1 MSAAQ
6 TTPRTTARAAAARR
20 PRRSRLDPT
29 SILPPALRLAVL
41 VAIGLFV
48 LVPCAYIVAASVMS
62 DLDVAAGKVVPDSV
76 TLQNWT
82 RIWTTVPLALGMLNS
97 LVICGVVAVVAA
109 LLAVAIAYVLVRFT
123 FVGRITFLRA
133 LVGLQSVPGTLL
145 LLPLFVVYASAPT
158 YLGVTVVG
166 TRWGLMVT
174 YLTFAL
180 PFATWVM
187 VTYIR
192 GLPLELEEAGL
203 LDGLSRFGVLRRI
216 VLPLSIPGL
225 IVAAIFAFLLGW
237 NDVLFASVLTQP
249 ETRTTAVVLQAF
261 GASQEGGALPL
272 YGQVMSSAIVSAL
285 PVVVLYLIFQRY
297 LVGGLTGG
305 LK

>member
-1 MSAAQ
+1 MTAAD
-6 TTPRTTARAAAARR
+6 RGRSGVDATA
-20 PRRSRLDPT
+20 
-29 SILPPALRLAVL
+29 ILPPGLRRGVIVVL
-41 VAIGLFV
+41 VLLV
-48 LVPCAYIVAASVMS
+48 LAPCAYILVASLMPDLEVAS
-62 DLDVAAGKVVPDSV
+62 GTVVPSSV
-76 TLQNWT
+76 TLENWVA
-82 RIWTTVPLALGMLNS
+82 IWTTVPLAQGLATS
-97 LVICGVVAVVAA
+97 VLVCGVVAVVSA
-109 LLAVAIAYVLVRFT
+109 LLAVATAYVLVRFT
-123 FVGRITFLRA
+123 FVGRVTFLRA

-145 LLPLFVVYASAPT
+145 LLPLFVVYASAPA

-166 TRWGLMVT
+166 TTWGLMIT

-192 GLPLELEEAGL
+192 GMPVELEEAGL
-203 LDGLSRFGVLRRI
+203 LDGLSRIGVLRRI
-216 VLPLSIPGL
+216 VLPLSAPGL
-225 IVAAIFAFLLGW
+225 IVAAIFSFLLGW

-249 ETRTTAVVLQAF
+249 RTRTAAVVLQAF

-272 YGQVMSSAIVSAL
+272 YGQVMSSAVVCAV

>member
-1 MSAAQ
+1 M
-6 TTPRTTARAAAARR
+6 P
-20 PRRSRLDPT
+20 D
-29 SILPPALRLAVL
+29 IE
-41 VAIGLFV
+41 VASGT
-48 LVPCAYIVAASVMS
+48 
-62 DLDVAAGKVVPDSV
+62 VVPSSV
-76 TLQNWT
+76 TLENWVA
-82 RIWTTVPLALGMLNS
+82 IWTTVPLAQGLATS
-97 LVICGVVAVVAA
+97 VLVCGVVAVVSA
-109 LLAVAIAYVLVRFT
+109 LLAVATAYVLVRFT
-123 FVGRITFLRA
+123 FVGRVTFLRA

-166 TRWGLMVT
+166 TTWGLMIT

-192 GLPLELEEAGL
+192 GMPAELEEAGL
-203 LDGLSRFGVLRRI
+203 LDGLSRIGVLRRI
-216 VLPLSIPGL
+216 VLPLSAPGL
-225 IVAAIFAFLLGW
+225 IVAAIFSFLLGW
-237 NDVLFASVLTQP
+237 NDVMFASVLTQP
-249 ETRTTAVVLQAF
+249 RTRTAAVVLQAF

-272 YGQVMSSAIVSAL
+272 YGQVMSSALVCAV

>member
-1 MSAAQ
+1 V
-6 TTPRTTARAAAARR
+6 
-20 PRRSRLDPT
+20 L
-29 SILPPALRLAVL
+29 LVLA
-41 VAIGLFV
+41 
-48 LVPCAYIVAASVMS
+48 PCAYILAASLMP
-62 DLDVAAGKVVPDSV
+62 DIEVASGTVVPSSV
-76 TLQNWT
+76 TLENWVA
-82 RIWTTVPLALGMLNS
+82 IWTTVPLAQGLATS
-97 LVICGVVAVVAA
+97 VLVCGVVAVVSA
-109 LLAVAIAYVLVRFT
+109 LLAVATAYVLVRFT
-123 FVGRITFLRA
+123 FVGRVTFLRA

-166 TRWGLMVT
+166 TTWGLMIT

-192 GLPLELEEAGL
+192 GMPAELEEAGL
-203 LDGLSRFGVLRRI
+203 LDGLSRIGVLRRI
-216 VLPLSIPGL
+216 VLPLSAPGL
-225 IVAAIFAFLLGW
+225 IVAAIFSFLLGW
-237 NDVLFASVLTQP
+237 NDVMFASVLTQP
-249 ETRTTAVVLQAF
+249 RTRTAAVVLQAF

-272 YGQVMSSAIVSAL
+272 YGQVMSSALVCAV

>member
-1 MSAAQ
+1 VTAAG
-6 TTPRTTARAAAARR
+6 RRR
-20 PRRSRLDPT
+20 PAVDAT
-29 SILPPALRLAVL
+29 AILPPGLRRGVIVVL
-41 VAIGLFV
+41 VLLV
-48 LVPCAYIVAASVMS
+48 LAPCAYILVASLMPDLEVAS
-62 DLDVAAGKVVPDSV
+62 GTVVPSSV
-76 TLQNWT
+76 TLENWVA
-82 RIWTTVPLALGMLNS
+82 IWTTVPLAQGLTTS
-97 LVICGVVAVVAA
+97 VVVCGVVAVVSA
-109 LLAVAIAYVLVRFT
+109 LLAVTTAYVLVRFT
-123 FVGRITFLRA
+123 FVGRVTFLRA

-145 LLPLFVVYASAPT
+145 LLPLFVVYASAPA

-166 TRWGLMVT
+166 TTWGLMIT

-192 GLPLELEEAGL
+192 GMPVELEEAGL
-203 LDGLSRFGVLRRI
+203 LDGLSRIGVLRRI
-216 VLPLSIPGL
+216 VLPLSAPGL
-225 IVAAIFAFLLGW
+225 IVAAIFSFLLGW

-249 ETRTTAVVLQAF
+249 RTRTAAVVLQAF

-272 YGQVMSSAIVSAL
+272 YGQVMSSAVVCAV
-285 PVVVLYLIFQRY
+285 PVVILYLIFQRY

>member
-1 MSAAQ
+1 VSA
-6 TTPRTTARAAAARR
+6 TSR
-20 PRRSRLDPT
+20 RRSGTDAT
-29 SILPPALRLAVL
+29 AILPPGLRRGVIVVL
-41 VAIGLFV
+41 VLLV
-48 LVPCAYIVAASVMS
+48 LAPCAYILAASVMP
-62 DLDVAAGKVVPDSV
+62 DIEVASGTVVPSSV
-76 TLQNWT
+76 TLENWIA
-82 RIWTTVPLALGMLNS
+82 IWTTVPLAQGLATS
-97 LVICGVVAVVAA
+97 VLVCGVVAVVSA
-109 LLAVAIAYVLVRFT
+109 LLAVATAYVLVRFT
-123 FVGRITFLRA
+123 FLGRVTFLRA

-158 YLGVTVVG
+158 YLGITVVG
-166 TRWGLMVT
+166 TTWGLMIT

-187 VTYIR
+187 VTYLR
-192 GLPLELEEAGL
+192 GMPVELEEAGL
-203 LDGLSRFGVLRRI
+203 LDGLSRLGVLRRI
-216 VLPLSIPGL
+216 VLPLSAPGL
-225 IVAAIFAFLLGW
+225 IVAAIFSFLLGW

-249 ETRTTAVVLQAF
+249 RTRTAAVVLQAF

-272 YGQVMSSAIVSAL
+272 YGQVMSSAVVCAV

>member
-1 MSAAQ
+1 VDA
-6 TTPRTTARAAAARR
+6 TA
-20 PRRSRLDPT
+20 
-29 SILPPALRLAVL
+29 ILPPGLRRAVIAALVLLVLA
-41 VAIGLFV
+41 
-48 LVPCAYIVAASVMS
+48 PCAYILAASLMP
-62 DLDVAAGKVVPDSV
+62 DIEVASGTVVPSSV
-76 TLQNWT
+76 TLENWVA
-82 RIWTTVPLALGMLNS
+82 IWTTVPLAQGLATS
-97 LVICGVVAVVAA
+97 VLVCGVVAVVSA
-109 LLAVAIAYVLVRFT
+109 LLAVATAYVLVRFT
-123 FVGRITFLRA
+123 FVGRVTFLRA

-166 TRWGLMVT
+166 TTWGLMIT

-192 GLPLELEEAGL
+192 GMPAELEEAGL
-203 LDGLSRFGVLRRI
+203 LDGLSRIGVLRRI
-216 VLPLSIPGL
+216 VLPLSAPGL
-225 IVAAIFAFLLGW
+225 IVAAIFSFLLGW
-237 NDVLFASVLTQP
+237 NDVMFASVLTQP
-249 ETRTTAVVLQAF
+249 RTRTAAVVLQAF

-272 YGQVMSSAIVSAL
+272 YGQVMSSALVCAV

>member
-1 MSAAQ
+1 VTAAG
-6 TTPRTTARAAAARR
+6 R
-20 PRRSRLDPT
+20 RRSGVDAT
-29 SILPPALRLAVL
+29 AILPPGLRRGVIVVL
-41 VAIGLFV
+41 VLLV
-48 LVPCAYIVAASVMS
+48 LAPCAYILVASLMPDIEVAS
-62 DLDVAAGKVVPDSV
+62 GTVVPSSV
-76 TLQNWT
+76 TLENWVA
-82 RIWTTVPLALGMLNS
+82 IWTTVPLAQGLATS
-97 LVICGVVAVVAA
+97 VLVCGVVAVVSA
-109 LLAVAIAYVLVRFT
+109 LLAVATAYVLVRFT
-123 FVGRITFLRA
+123 FVGRVTFLRA

-145 LLPLFVVYASAPT
+145 LLPLFVVYASAPA

-166 TRWGLMVT
+166 TTWGLMIT

-192 GLPLELEEAGL
+192 GMPVELEEAGL
-203 LDGLSRFGVLRRI
+203 LDGLSRVGVLRRI
-216 VLPLSIPGL
+216 VLPLSAPGL
-225 IVAAIFAFLLGW
+225 IVAAIFSFLLGW

-249 ETRTTAVVLQAF
+249 RTRTAAVVLQAF

-272 YGQVMSSAIVSAL
+272 YGQVMSSAVVCAV

>member
-1 MSAAQ
+1 MSSAG
-6 TTPRTTARAAAARR
+6 
-20 PRRSRLDPT
+20 RRSGVDAT
-29 SILPPALRLAVL
+29 AILPPGLRRGVIIVL
-41 VAIGLFV
+41 VLFV
-48 LVPCAYIVAASVMS
+48 LAPCAYILAASVMP
-62 DLDVAAGKVVPDSV
+62 DIEVASGTVVPSSV
-76 TLQNWT
+76 TLENWIA
-82 RIWTTVPLALGMLNS
+82 IWTTVPLAQGLATS
-97 LVICGVVAVVAA
+97 VLVCGVVAVVSA
-109 LLAVAIAYVLVRFT
+109 LLAVATAYVLVRFT
-123 FVGRITFLRA
+123 FLGRITFLRA

-158 YLGVTVVG
+158 YLGITVVG
-166 TRWGLMVT
+166 TTWGLMIT

-187 VTYIR
+187 VTYLR
-192 GLPLELEEAGL
+192 GMPVELEEAGL
-203 LDGLSRFGVLRRI
+203 LDGLSRIGVLRRI
-216 VLPLSIPGL
+216 VLPLSAPGL
-225 IVAAIFAFLLGW
+225 IVAAIFSFLLGW

-249 ETRTTAVVLQAF
+249 RTRTAAVVLQAF

-272 YGQVMSSAIVSAL
+272 YGQVMSSAVVCAV

>member
-1 MSAAQ
+1 VSVANPERSAVDA
-6 TTPRTTARAAAARR
+6 TA
-20 PRRSRLDPT
+20 
-29 SILPPALRLAVL
+29 ILPTGLRRGVIGVL
-41 VAIGLFV
+41 VLFV
-48 LVPCAYIVAASVMS
+48 LAPCAYILAASVMP
-62 DLDVAAGKVVPDSV
+62 DIEVASGTVVPSSV
-76 TLQNWT
+76 TPANWT
-82 RIWTTVPLALGMLNS
+82 AIWTTVPLAQGLATS
-97 LVICGVVAVVAA
+97 VLVCGVVAVVSA
-109 LLAVAIAYVLVRFT
+109 LLAVATAYVLVRFT

-158 YLGVTVVG
+158 YLGITVVG
-166 TRWGLMVT
+166 TTWGLMIT

-187 VTYIR
+187 VTYLR
-192 GLPLELEEAGL
+192 GMPVELEEAGL
-203 LDGLSRFGVLRRI
+203 LDGLSRIGVLRRI
-216 VLPLSIPGL
+216 VLPLSAPGL
-225 IVAAIFAFLLGW
+225 IVAAIFSFLLGW

-249 ETRTTAVVLQAF
+249 RTRTAAVVLQAF

-272 YGQVMSSAIVSAL
+272 YGQVMSSALVCAV

>member
-1 MSAAQ
+1 MSATSRGRSGTDA
-6 TTPRTTARAAAARR
+6 TA
-20 PRRSRLDPT
+20 
-29 SILPPALRLAVL
+29 ILPPGLRRGVIVVL
-41 VAIGLFV
+41 VLLV
-48 LVPCAYIVAASVMS
+48 LAPCAYILAASVMP
-62 DLDVAAGKVVPDSV
+62 DIEVASGTVVPSSV
-76 TLQNWT
+76 TLENWVA
-82 RIWTTVPLALGMLNS
+82 IWTTVPLAQGLATS
-97 LVICGVVAVVAA
+97 VLVCGVVAVVSA
-109 LLAVAIAYVLVRFT
+109 LLAVATAYVLVRFT
-123 FVGRITFLRA
+123 FLGRVTFLRA

-158 YLGVTVVG
+158 YLGITVVG
-166 TRWGLMVT
+166 TTWGLMIT

-187 VTYIR
+187 VTYLR
-192 GLPLELEEAGL
+192 GMPVELEEAGL
-203 LDGLSRFGVLRRI
+203 LDGLSRLGVLRRI
-216 VLPLSIPGL
+216 VLPLSAPGL
-225 IVAAIFAFLLGW
+225 IVAAIFSFLLGW

-249 ETRTTAVVLQAF
+249 RTRTAAVVLQAF

-272 YGQVMSSAIVSAL
+272 YGQVMSSAVVCAV

>member
-1 MSAAQ
+1 MTAAG
-6 TTPRTTARAAAARR
+6 RRR
-20 PRRSRLDPT
+20 PAVDAT
-29 SILPPALRLAVL
+29 AILPPGLRRGVIVVL
-41 VAIGLFV
+41 VLLV
-48 LVPCAYIVAASVMS
+48 LAPCAYILVASLMPDLEVAS
-62 DLDVAAGKVVPDSV
+62 GTVVPSSV
-76 TLQNWT
+76 TLENWVA
-82 RIWTTVPLALGMLNS
+82 IWTTVPLAQGLTTS
-97 LVICGVVAVVAA
+97 VVVCGVVAVVSA
-109 LLAVAIAYVLVRFT
+109 LLAVTTAYVLVRFT
-123 FVGRITFLRA
+123 FVGRVTFLRA

-145 LLPLFVVYASAPT
+145 LLPLFVVYASAPA

-166 TRWGLMVT
+166 TTWGLMIT

-192 GLPLELEEAGL
+192 GMPVELEEAGL
-203 LDGLSRFGVLRRI
+203 LDGLSRVGVLRRI
-216 VLPLSIPGL
+216 VLPLSAPGL
-225 IVAAIFAFLLGW
+225 IVAAIFSFLLGW

-249 ETRTTAVVLQAF
+249 KTRTAAVVLQAF

-272 YGQVMSSAIVSAL
+272 YGQVMSSAVVCAV
-285 PVVVLYLIFQRY
+285 PVVILYLIFQRY

>member
-1 MSAAQ
+1 VDA
-6 TTPRTTARAAAARR
+6 TA
-20 PRRSRLDPT
+20 
-29 SILPPALRLAVL
+29 ILPPGLRRGVIVVL
-41 VAIGLFV
+41 VLLV
-48 LVPCAYIVAASVMS
+48 LAPCAYILVASLMPDLEVAS
-62 DLDVAAGKVVPDSV
+62 GTVVPSSV
-76 TLQNWT
+76 TLENWVA
-82 RIWTTVPLALGMLNS
+82 IWTTVPLAQGLTTS
-97 LVICGVVAVVAA
+97 VVVCGVVAVVSA
-109 LLAVAIAYVLVRFT
+109 LLAVTTAYVLVRFT
-123 FVGRITFLRA
+123 FVGRVTFLRA

-145 LLPLFVVYASAPT
+145 LLPLFVVYASAPA

-166 TRWGLMVT
+166 TTWGLMIT

-192 GLPLELEEAGL
+192 GMPVELEEAGL
-203 LDGLSRFGVLRRI
+203 LDGLSRVGVLRRI
-216 VLPLSIPGL
+216 VLPLSAPGL
-225 IVAAIFAFLLGW
+225 IVAAIFSFLLGW

-249 ETRTTAVVLQAF
+249 KTRTAAVVLQAF

-272 YGQVMSSAIVSAL
+272 YGQVMSSAVVCAV
-285 PVVVLYLIFQRY
+285 PVVILYLIFQRY

>member
-1 MSAAQ
+1 MTAGAG
-6 TTPRTTARAAAARR
+6 TTGR
-20 PRRSRLDPT
+20 RRSAVDAT
-29 SILPPALRLAVL
+29 AILPPGLRRAVIVVL
-41 VAIGLFV
+41 VLLV
-48 LVPCAYIVAASVMS
+48 LAPCAYILVASLMPDIEVASG
-62 DLDVAAGKVVPDSV
+62 AVVPSSV
-76 TLQNWT
+76 TLENWVA
-82 RIWTTVPLALGMLNS
+82 IWTTVPLAQGLGVS
-97 LVICGVVAVVAA
+97 LLVCGVVAVLSA
-109 LLAVAIAYVLVRFT
+109 LLAVATAYVLVRFT
-123 FVGRITFLRA
+123 FVGRVTFLRA

-158 YLGVTVVG
+158 YLGITVVG
-166 TRWGLMVT
+166 TTWGLMIT

-187 VTYIR
+187 VTYLR
-192 GLPLELEEAGL
+192 GMPVELEEAGL
-203 LDGLSRFGVLRRI
+203 LDGLGRIGVLRRI
-216 VLPLSIPGL
+216 VLPLSAPGL
-225 IVAAIFAFLLGW
+225 IVSAIFSFLLGW

-249 ETRTTAVVLQAF
+249 RTRTAAVVLQAF

-272 YGQVMSSAIVSAL
+272 YGQVMSSALVCAV

>member
-1 MSAAQ
+1 VSATSRGRSGSDA
-6 TTPRTTARAAAARR
+6 TA
-20 PRRSRLDPT
+20 
-29 SILPPALRLAVL
+29 ILPPGLRRGVIVVL
-41 VAIGLFV
+41 VLLV
-48 LVPCAYIVAASVMS
+48 LAPCAYILAASVMP
-62 DLDVAAGKVVPDSV
+62 DIEVASGTVVPSSV
-76 TLQNWT
+76 TLENWIA
-82 RIWTTVPLALGMLNS
+82 IWTTVPLAQGLATS
-97 LVICGVVAVVAA
+97 VLVCGVVAVVSA
-109 LLAVAIAYVLVRFT
+109 LLAVATAYVLVRFT
-123 FVGRITFLRA
+123 FLGRVTFLRA

-158 YLGVTVVG
+158 YLGITVVG
-166 TRWGLMVT
+166 TTWGLMIT

-187 VTYIR
+187 VTYLR
-192 GLPLELEEAGL
+192 GMPVELEEAGL
-203 LDGLSRFGVLRRI
+203 LDGLSRLGVLRRI
-216 VLPLSIPGL
+216 VLPLSAPGL
-225 IVAAIFAFLLGW
+225 IVAAIFSFLLGW

-249 ETRTTAVVLQAF
+249 RTRTAAVVLQAF

-272 YGQVMSSAIVSAL
+272 YGQVMSSAVVCAV

>member
-1 MSAAQ
+1 MTTDVSAAG
-6 TTPRTTARAAAARR
+6 
-20 PRRSRLDPT
+20 PRRSGADAT
-29 SILPPALRLAVL
+29 AILPPGLRRGVIVVL
-41 VAIGLFV
+41 VLLV
-48 LVPCAYIVAASVMS
+48 LAPCAYILAASVMP
-62 DLDVAAGKVVPDSV
+62 DIDVASGTVVPSSV
-76 TLQNWT
+76 TLENWIA
-82 RIWTTVPLALGMLNS
+82 IWTTVPLAQGLATS
-97 LVICGVVAVVAA
+97 VLVCGVVAVVSA
-109 LLAVAIAYVLVRFT
+109 LLAVAAAYVLVRFT
-123 FVGRITFLRA
+123 FLGRITFLRA

-158 YLGVTVVG
+158 YLGITMVG
-166 TRWGLMVT
+166 TTWGLMIT

-187 VTYIR
+187 VTYLR
-192 GLPLELEEAGL
+192 GMPVELEEAGL
-203 LDGLSRFGVLRRI
+203 LDGLSRIGVLRRI
-216 VLPLSIPGL
+216 VLPLSAPGL
-225 IVAAIFAFLLGW
+225 IVAAIFSFLLGW

-249 ETRTTAVVLQAF
+249 RTRTAAVVLQAF

-272 YGQVMSSAIVSAL
+272 YGQVMSSAVVCAV

>member
-1 MSAAQ
+1 M
-6 TTPRTTARAAAARR
+6 TADMQATGR
-20 PRRSRLDPT
+20 RRSGVDAT
-29 SILPPALRLAVL
+29 AILPPGLRRGVIVVL
-41 VAIGLFV
+41 VLLV
-48 LVPCAYIVAASVMS
+48 LAPCAYILAASVMP
-62 DLDVAAGKVVPDSV
+62 DIEVASGTVVPSSV
-76 TLQNWT
+76 TLENWIA
-82 RIWTTVPLALGMLNS
+82 IWTTVPLAQGLATS
-97 LVICGVVAVVAA
+97 VLVCGVVAVVSA
-109 LLAVAIAYVLVRFT
+109 LLAVATAYVLVRFT
-123 FVGRITFLRA
+123 FLGRVTFLRA

-158 YLGVTVVG
+158 YLGITVVG
-166 TRWGLMVT
+166 TTWGLMIT

-187 VTYIR
+187 VTYLR
-192 GLPLELEEAGL
+192 GMPVELEEAGL
-203 LDGLSRFGVLRRI
+203 LDGLSRIGVLRRI
-216 VLPLSIPGL
+216 VLPLSAPGL
-225 IVAAIFAFLLGW
+225 IVAAIFSFLLGW

-249 ETRTTAVVLQAF
+249 RTRTAAVVLQAF

-272 YGQVMSSAIVSAL
+272 YGQVMSSAVVCAV

>member
-1 MSAAQ
+1 MTTGVSAAGS
-6 TTPRTTARAAAARR
+6 
-20 PRRSRLDPT
+20 RRSGVDAT
-29 SILPPALRLAVL
+29 AILPPGLRRGVIVVL
-41 VAIGLFV
+41 VLLV
-48 LVPCAYIVAASVMS
+48 LAPCAYILAASVMP
-62 DLDVAAGKVVPDSV
+62 DIDVASGTVVPSSV
-76 TLQNWT
+76 TLENWIA
-82 RIWTTVPLALGMLNS
+82 IWTTVPLAQGLATS
-97 LVICGVVAVVAA
+97 VLVCGVVAVVSA
-109 LLAVAIAYVLVRFT
+109 LLAVATAYVLVRFT
-123 FVGRITFLRA
+123 FLGRITFLRA

-158 YLGVTVVG
+158 YLGITMVG
-166 TRWGLMVT
+166 TTWGLMIT

-187 VTYIR
+187 VTYLR
-192 GLPLELEEAGL
+192 GMPVELEEAGL
-203 LDGLSRFGVLRRI
+203 LDGLSRIGVLRRI
-216 VLPLSIPGL
+216 VLPLSAPGL
-225 IVAAIFAFLLGW
+225 IVAAIFSFLLGW

-249 ETRTTAVVLQAF
+249 RTRTAAVVLQAF

-272 YGQVMSSAIVSAL
+272 YGQVMSSAVVCAV

>member
-1 MSAAQ
+1 VSA
-6 TTPRTTARAAAARR
+6 TRG
-20 PRRSRLDPT
+20 RRSGTDAT
-29 SILPPALRLAVL
+29 AILPPGLRRGVIVVL
-41 VAIGLFV
+41 VLLV
-48 LVPCAYIVAASVMS
+48 LAPCAYILAASVMP
-62 DLDVAAGKVVPDSV
+62 DIEVASGTVVPSSV
-76 TLQNWT
+76 TLENWIA
-82 RIWTTVPLALGMLNS
+82 IWTTVPLAQGLATS
-97 LVICGVVAVVAA
+97 VLVCGVVAVVSA
-109 LLAVAIAYVLVRFT
+109 LLAVATAYVLVRFT
-123 FVGRITFLRA
+123 FLGRVTFLRA

-158 YLGVTVVG
+158 YLGITVVG
-166 TRWGLMVT
+166 TTWGLMIT

-187 VTYIR
+187 VTYLR
-192 GLPLELEEAGL
+192 GMPVELEEAGL
-203 LDGLSRFGVLRRI
+203 LDGLSRLGVLRRI
-216 VLPLSIPGL
+216 VLPLSAPGL
-225 IVAAIFAFLLGW
+225 IVAAIFSFLLGW

-249 ETRTTAVVLQAF
+249 RTRTAAVVLQAF

-272 YGQVMSSAIVSAL
+272 YGQVMSSAVVCAV

>member
-1 MSAAQ
+1 V
-6 TTPRTTARAAAARR
+6 TAGVPTGGR
-20 PRRSRLDPT
+20 RRSRVDAT
-29 SILPPALRLAVL
+29 AILPPGLRRGVIAVL
-41 VAIGLFV
+41 VLLV
-48 LVPCAYIVAASVMS
+48 LAPCAYILAASVMP
-62 DLDVAAGKVVPDSV
+62 DIEVASGTVVPSSV
-76 TLQNWT
+76 TPENWIA
-82 RIWTTVPLALGMLNS
+82 IWTTVPLAQGLATS
-97 LVICGVVAVVAA
+97 VLVCGVVAVVSA
-109 LLAVAIAYVLVRFT
+109 LLAVATAYVLVRFT

-158 YLGVTVVG
+158 YLGITVVG
-166 TRWGLMVT
+166 TTWGLMIT

-187 VTYIR
+187 VTYLR
-192 GLPLELEEAGL
+192 GMPVELEEAGL
-203 LDGLSRFGVLRRI
+203 LDGLSRVGVLRRI
-216 VLPLSIPGL
+216 VLPLSAPGL
-225 IVAAIFAFLLGW
+225 IVAAIFSFLLGW

-249 ETRTTAVVLQAF
+249 RTRTAAVVLQAF

-272 YGQVMSSAIVSAL
+272 YGQVMSSAVVCAV

>member
-1 MSAAQ
+1 M
-6 TTPRTTARAAAARR
+6 TAGMQATDR
-20 PRRSRLDPT
+20 RRSGVDAT
-29 SILPPALRLAVL
+29 AILPPGLRRAVIAVL
-41 VAIGLFV
+41 VLLV
-48 LVPCAYIVAASVMS
+48 LAPCAYILVASLMPDIEVASG
-62 DLDVAAGKVVPDSV
+62 AVVPSSV
-76 TLQNWT
+76 TLENWVA
-82 RIWTTVPLALGMLNS
+82 IWTTVPLAQGLGVS
-97 LVICGVVAVVAA
+97 LLVCGVVAVLSA
-109 LLAVAIAYVLVRFT
+109 LLAVATAYVLVRFT

-158 YLGVTVVG
+158 YLGITVVG
-166 TRWGLMVT
+166 TTWGLMIT

-187 VTYIR
+187 VTYLR
-192 GLPLELEEAGL
+192 GMPVELEEAGL
-203 LDGLSRFGVLRRI
+203 LDGLSRIGVLRRI
-216 VLPLSIPGL
+216 VLPLSAPGL
-225 IVAAIFAFLLGW
+225 IVAAIFSFLLGW

-249 ETRTTAVVLQAF
+249 RTRTAAVVLQAF

-272 YGQVMSSAIVSAL
+272 YGQVMSSAVVCAA

>member
-1 MSAAQ
+1 MSA
-6 TTPRTTARAAAARR
+6 TGR
-20 PRRSRLDPT
+20 RRSGVDAT
-29 SILPPALRLAVL
+29 AILPPGLRRGVIAVL
-41 VAIGLFV
+41 VLLV
-48 LVPCAYIVAASVMS
+48 LAPCAYILAASVMP
-62 DLDVAAGKVVPDSV
+62 DIEVASGTVVPSSV
-76 TLQNWT
+76 TPENWIA
-82 RIWTTVPLALGMLNS
+82 IWTTVPLAQGLATS
-97 LVICGVVAVVAA
+97 VLVCGVVAVVSA
-109 LLAVAIAYVLVRFT
+109 LLAVATAYVLVRFT
-123 FVGRITFLRA
+123 FLGRVTFLRA

-158 YLGVTVVG
+158 YLGITVVG
-166 TRWGLMVT
+166 TTWGLMIT

-187 VTYIR
+187 VTYLR
-192 GLPLELEEAGL
+192 GMPVELEEAGL
-203 LDGLSRFGVLRRI
+203 LDGLSRIGVLRRI
-216 VLPLSIPGL
+216 VLPLSAPGL
-225 IVAAIFAFLLGW
+225 IVAAIFSFLLGW

-249 ETRTTAVVLQAF
+249 RTRTAAVVLQAF

-272 YGQVMSSAIVSAL
+272 YGQVMSSAVVCAV

>member
-1 MSAAQ
+1 MTAGAK
-6 TTPRTTARAAAARR
+6 TTGR
-20 PRRSRLDPT
+20 RRSAVDAT
-29 SILPPALRLAVL
+29 AILPPGLRRAVIVVL
-41 VAIGLFV
+41 VLLV
-48 LVPCAYIVAASVMS
+48 LAPCAYILVASLMPDIEVAS
-62 DLDVAAGKVVPDSV
+62 GTVVPSSV
-76 TLQNWT
+76 TLENWVA
-82 RIWTTVPLALGMLNS
+82 IWTTVPLAQGLSTS
-97 LVICGVVAVVAA
+97 LLVCGVVAVVSA
-109 LLAVAIAYVLVRFT
+109 LLAVATAYALVRFT
-123 FVGRITFLRA
+123 FVGRVTFLRA

-145 LLPLFVVYASAPT
+145 LLPLFVVYASAPA

-166 TRWGLMVT
+166 TTWGLMIT

-187 VTYIR
+187 VTYLR
-192 GLPLELEEAGL
+192 GMPVELEEAGL
-203 LDGLSRFGVLRRI
+203 LDGLSRLGVLRRI
-216 VLPLSIPGL
+216 VLPLSAPGL
-225 IVAAIFAFLLGW
+225 IVAAIFSFLLGW

-249 ETRTTAVVLQAF
+249 RTRTAAVVLQAF

-272 YGQVMSSAIVSAL
+272 YGQVMSSALVCAV

>member
-1 MSAAQ
+1 VNAAG
-6 TTPRTTARAAAARR
+6 
-20 PRRSRLDPT
+20 PRRSGVDAT
-29 SILPPALRLAVL
+29 AILPPGLRRGVIVVL
-41 VAIGLFV
+41 VLLV
-48 LVPCAYIVAASVMS
+48 LAPCAYILAASVMP
-62 DLDVAAGKVVPDSV
+62 DIEVASGTVVPSSV
-76 TLQNWT
+76 TLENWIA
-82 RIWTTVPLALGMLNS
+82 IWTTVPLAQGLATS
-97 LVICGVVAVVAA
+97 VLVCGVVAVVSA
-109 LLAVAIAYVLVRFT
+109 LLAVATAYVLVRFT
-123 FVGRITFLRA
+123 FLGRVTFLRA

-158 YLGVTVVG
+158 YLGITVVG
-166 TRWGLMVT
+166 TTWGLMIT

-187 VTYIR
+187 VTYLR
-192 GLPLELEEAGL
+192 GMPVELEEAGL
-203 LDGLSRFGVLRRI
+203 LDGLSRIGVLRRI
-216 VLPLSIPGL
+216 VLPLSAPGL
-225 IVAAIFAFLLGW
+225 IVAAIFSFLLGW

-249 ETRTTAVVLQAF
+249 RTRTAAVVLQAF

-272 YGQVMSSAIVSAL
+272 YGQVMSSAVVCAV